1 MKFNILAIFALL
13 SSTQAISFKALEDPA
28 GGKKAAA
35 SGSDEADMTD
45 YTYKKVTN
53 DPTGTY
59 SPKEN
64 MHTGFEGSKTGN
76 AYTYTA
82 ASTGGHDSVT
92 RVPSIFSNHRN
103 AVNEGSSH
111 QEPSL

>member
-1 MKFNILAIFALL
+1 MKFNILAIFAVL
-13 SSTQAISFKALEDPA
+13 SSTQAISIRALDDPKAGAAA
-28 GGKKAAA
+28 GG
-35 SGSDEADMTD
+35 DEADMTD
-45 YTYKKVTN
+45 YTYKKVSN

-92 RVPSIFSNHRN
+92 RVPSVFSNHRN

>member
-1 MKFNILAIFALL
+1 MAIFALL
-13 SSTQAISFKALEDPA
+13 SSTQAISLGALDDKAGAA
-28 GGKKAAA
+28 GGAI
-35 SGSDEADMTD
+35 EADMTD

-76 AYTYTA
+76 AYSYTA

-92 RVPSIFSNHRN
+92 RVPSVFSNHRN

>member
-1 MKFNILAIFALL
+1 MKFNFLAIVALL
-13 SSTQAISFKALEDPA
+13 STAQAISLRK
-28 GGKKAAA
+28 
-35 SGSDEADMTD
+35 DEAGKEVKEGGGDVEADNTD
-45 YTYKKVTN
+45 YTYKKVTS

-64 MHTGFEGSKTGN
+64 MHTGFEGTKTGN
-76 AYTYTA
+76 AYTYTND
-82 ASTGGHDSVT
+82 STGGHASVT
-92 RVPSIFSNHRN
+92 RDPSVFSNHRN